1 MVGSPRPRLP
11 SPHRP
16 RPTPTWPGLLQP
28 GSRHPRL
35 AVRLHHPPGLD
46 PDLGGYRPGTPPPPV
61 RPGRAR
67 PRARAVPAAELLAFL
82 DADHPLW
89 DKTLWWLAVRDRR
102 PRQGEVLASTSP
114 IWDLAAPARRGR
126 RQGAAEP
133 RSLAGRPSLPAAAPT
148 PAPPGQPGDL
158 RQAHLRRGSP
168 PQPARSTPTDDA
180 DQHHMPVPHGVTG
193 ALPPP
198 ICPALQVGG
207 VTTLASGV

>member
-46 PDLGGYRPGTPPPPV
+46 PDLAGYRPGTPPPPV

-82 DADHPLW
+82 DADHPLR
-89 DKTLWWLAVRDRR
+89 DKTPWWLAVRDRR
-102 PRQGEVLASTSP
+102 P
-114 IWDLAAPARRGR
+114 APGRGPRPQHRRSGTWRGR
-126 RQGAAEP
+126 RAVVVG
-133 RSLAGRPSLPAAAPT
+133 RGRPSRGHRLGDQDCPLLPRHLHSLASLAIYAKPTFDAVAAASAAL
-148 PAPPGQPGDL
+148 APRP
-158 RQAHLRRGSP
+158 
-168 PQPARSTPTDDA
+168 
-180 DQHHMPVPHGVTG
+180 
-193 ALPPP
+193 
-198 ICPALQVGG
+198 
-207 VTTLASGV
+207 TTLTSTTCQSHTG

>member
-46 PDLGGYRPGTPPPPV
+46 PDLAGYRPGTPPPPV

-82 DADHPLW
+82 DADHPLR

-114 IWDLAAPARRGR
+114 IWDLARRRAVVVGRGGRAEVIGWETKTARCCPDTCTAWPAWRSAP
-126 RQGAAEP
+126 
-133 RSLAGRPSLPAAAPT
+133 
-148 PAPPGQPGDL
+148 
-158 RQAHLRRGSP
+158 SP
-168 PQPARSTPTDDA
+168 PSTR
-180 DQHHMPVPHGVTG
+180 
-193 ALPPP
+193 
-198 ICPALQVGG
+198 
-207 VTTLASGV
+207 